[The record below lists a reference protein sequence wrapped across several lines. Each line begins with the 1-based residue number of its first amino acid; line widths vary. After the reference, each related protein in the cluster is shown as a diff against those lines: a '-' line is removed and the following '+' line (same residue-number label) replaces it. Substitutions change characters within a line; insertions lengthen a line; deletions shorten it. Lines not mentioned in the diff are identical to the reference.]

1 MTIAAICW
9 AISVPAEAAAP
20 ERGGKEW
27 RYERRF
33 WEGVFMKIFPQRFTS
48 HV

>member
-1 MTIAAICW
+1 MWTFGQRRRH
-9 AISVPAEAAAP
+9 VPAEAAAP

-27 RYERRF
+27 RCERRF